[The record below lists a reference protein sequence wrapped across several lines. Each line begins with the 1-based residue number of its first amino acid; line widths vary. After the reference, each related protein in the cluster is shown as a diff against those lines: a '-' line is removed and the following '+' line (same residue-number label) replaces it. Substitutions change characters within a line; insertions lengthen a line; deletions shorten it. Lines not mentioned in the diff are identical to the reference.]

1 MKSVLLS
8 LSFIC
13 SMLFS
18 MVSCQSQGTRSLPTH
33 EEISN
38 KIIFR
43 NDARIEQELSRMLQ
57 TAAKTQG
64 AKFVQAQFN

>member
-1 MKSVLLS
+1 MKSLLLS

-13 SMLFS
+13 T
-18 MVSCQSQGTRSLPTH
+18 MVSCQSNGSRSSQSH
-33 EEISN
+33 EEMTN

-57 TAAKTQG
+57 TAAKTKG
-64 AKFVQAQFN
+64 VTVVQAQFN